1 MRYYFFLLLLPFDKN
16 LLGRIATIYR
26 NAFSG
31 LSRNNWLL
39 GLVLL
44 INRSGTMVVP
54 FMSVYLTKEL
64 HYDIAYAGVAM
75 MCYGAGSVAGGYLG
89 GRLSDKL
96 GFYPVM
102 FWTFLC
108 SGLLFL
114 LLGQIKSITAF
125 CIVTFVLSMV
135 AEAFRPANASAI
147 AQYSA
152 PEKRTR
158 SYSIHRLAVN
168 LGWGIGLALGG
179 WLASI
184 DYRLIFWVDGFT
196 CLVAAICLILFLKRP
211 VNDQTNKAQN
221 SKPEIASS
229 AYRDKLYLFFIILVV
244 VYAFCFFQMTTTIPL
259 FYKDIVQLDERQ
271 FGIILSIN
279 GIMIGLIEMV
289 LIYQLEGRRN
299 GFTYISWGVLMLG
312 FAFLMLNIFPS
323 LMWVMVMSM
332 IILTLGEMLSL
343 PFMNTFWIARSQ
355 HHNRGQYAGLYTMA
369 WSTAQVLAPIFGTQ
383 IVKHFGYATLWY
395 VIVCI
400 CLLVVL
406 AVQVLRKKVPAL

>member
-1 MRYYFFLLLLPFDKN
+1 MV
-16 LLGRIATIYR
+16 GRIGVIYK

-39 GLVLL
+39 GIVML

-64 HYDIAYAGVAM
+64 HYDIAYAGIAM

-89 GRLSDKL
+89 GKLSDKL

-102 FWTFLC
+102 LWTFFC

-114 LLGQIKSITAF
+114 VLGQVKSILLF
-125 CIVTFVLSMV
+125 CIVTFVLSLV

-147 AQYSA
+147 AYYST

-158 SYSIHRLAVN
+158 SYAIHRLSVN

-184 DYRLIFWVDGFT
+184 DYPLIFWVDGLTSIF
-196 CLVAAICLILFLKRP
+196 AAAFLLLFLK
-211 VNDQTNKAQN
+211 
-221 SKPEIASS
+221 KPGSGHINLAPDVKSRIADS
-229 AYRDKLYLFFIILVV
+229 AYRDKLFLFFILLVI

-259 FYKDIVQLDERQ
+259 FYKEIVQLNEKQ

-299 GFTYISWGVLMLG
+299 GFTYISWGILMLA
-312 FAFLMLNIFPS
+312 FAFFMLNIFPP
-323 LMWVMVMSM
+323 LMWVMVLSM
-332 IILTLGEMLSL
+332 IIL
-343 PFMNTFWIARSQ
+343 
-355 HHNRGQYAGLYTMA
+355 YAGRNVFHAIYEYILDCTKPE
-369 WSTAQVLAPIFGTQ
+369 S
-383 IVKHFGYATLWY
+383 
-395 VIVCI
+395 
-400 CLLVVL
+400 
-406 AVQVLRKKVPAL
+406 